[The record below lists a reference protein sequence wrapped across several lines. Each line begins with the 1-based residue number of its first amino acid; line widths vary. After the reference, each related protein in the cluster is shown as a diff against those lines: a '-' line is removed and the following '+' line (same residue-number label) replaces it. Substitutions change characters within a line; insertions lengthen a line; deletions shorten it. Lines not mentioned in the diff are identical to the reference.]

1 MADLEHPERNR
12 ELSVQPFWNVEQK
25 GILHNGILIEATC
38 DPRDFMAGKFK
49 ARLDPSSGSNIVIDF
64 PSVRHSKLKEA
75 NLFNATKAAWNINCA
90 RTEEAENVVRNKIL
104 ADPKR
109 QKKQFLLRFP
119 EDMVLSNKHYS
130 PDSQE
135 GGEIEME
142 IIYIQ
147 TSWTVPE
154 SNPVQTYPMLEAVV
168 QWKVS
173 IAEAEPRV
181 VKTTT
186 TTTSNKHAAKLAH
199 RLQQGMNSAP

>member
-1 MADLEHPERNR
+1 MVSSLRSLHWSCLPLLTAAFFFFPGIQVIMADLEHPERNR

-49 ARLDPSSGSNIVIDF
+49 ARLDPSSGSNEIVIDF
-64 PSVRHSKLKEA
+64 LSVRHSKLKEA

-109 QKKQFLLRFP
+109 QKKQLLLRFP

-135 GGEIEME
+135 GGEI
-142 IIYIQ
+142 
-147 TSWTVPE
+147 
-154 SNPVQTYPMLEAVV
+154 
-168 QWKVS
+168 S
-173 IAEAEPRV
+173 IGDDSKQETGWRRS
-181 VKTTT
+181 K
-186 TTTSNKHAAKLAH
+186 
-199 RLQQGMNSAP
+199 